1 MTPSGRTNQLLY
13 QAELLLAMPCGED
26 DRAPVRRMALEEGA
40 LALSEL
46 CLESFL
52 REITEH
58 ARLPTHA
65 WRELL
70 APHGP
75 AVAELGRLRD
85 LLAQPESWLAW
96 LTQRL
101 EQLHAEEGAARRPTQ
116 NPGMIAVGGNH
127 DLGEALSDC
136 LAQAKREIAALRE
149 TSQEW

>member
-13 QAELLLAMPCGED
+13 QAELLLAMPSGEGD
-26 DRAPVRRMALEEGA
+26 QAPVRRMALEEGA

-46 CLESFL
+46 WLESFL
-52 REITEH
+52 REITKH
-58 ARLPTHA
+58 ARLSTHA

-70 APHGP
+70 VPQGP
-75 AVAELGRLRD
+75 PVAELGRLRD
-85 LLAQPESWLAW
+85 LMAQPESWLAW
-96 LTQRL
+96 LTRRL

-116 NPGMIAVGGNH
+116 NRGMIAVGGNR